1 MKKLFLFCCVLS
13 LICPLTDVGQEEV
26 KGCTIGVASGKVTA
40 DGRPLLWKNADGSP
54 DRSDREVIYFKD
66 GRFKYLALAVADW
79 PQGIYAGVNEFGF
92 CMVTSLAFNLPDKSK
107 KGVGGEGIMRLA
119 LQQCVTADDF
129 ENILKQT
136 NVSGRTTTLNIGVI
150 DAFGEAAIFETGNYS
165 YTRFD
170 ATDPK
175 VAPQGYIV
183 RVNFAFTGSD
193 GDDSRRA
200 KYDHVNQLWQQTVEK
215 DQLDYRYVLRQ
226 VCRDFSGAEEVS
238 HISPETEVREE
249 NTINVLRL
257 QNAISNPGTGWV
269 AVFHGV
275 RPEENPSLT
284 TFWAILGGPIFSVAV
299 PSWVIAES
307 TAPELDG
314 EEFCPICATA
324 YDLYF
329 ANYVKDDKGKFLLY
343 PEMLPD
349 IWAVTYPAEDR
360 IFDQTESIMSQWR
373 QDYPTAQQVASFHH
387 YMASQAMNTL
397 KEVTAMLIQKGG
409 PTANLRLTLHMRSV
423 EKAKAFIEGNTN
435 VNASDGHGYTP
446 LHYAVENNL
455 KEIVQLLISK
465 NADLSAKNLSGE
477 TPLDIAVDRNRKE
490 IAELLLAKGAT
501 LSSIHAAAKIGSVG
515 KVRAFLEDGVEINV
529 EDKSG
534 LTALHMAA
542 RAGHRDIVEL
552 LLARGADINAKEA
565 RWGATPLNSAI
576 WGGHVDVA
584 EVLLINGANVNVKGH
599 FNWTPLHD
607 AAWHGRKAIV
617 ELLIAYEAD
626 INAKAENWATTPLD
640 SAASRGHK
648 EVVELL
654 RKHGAK

>member
-1 MKKLFLFCCVLS
+1 MTKSRC
-13 LICPLTDVGQEEV
+13 
-26 KGCTIGVASGKVTA
+26 
-40 DGRPLLWKNADGSP
+40 
-54 DRSDREVIYFKD
+54 
-66 GRFKYLALAVADW
+66 
-79 PQGIYAGVNEFGF
+79 GI
-92 CMVTSLAFNLPDKSK
+92 
-107 KGVGGEGIMRLA
+107 
-119 LQQCVTADDF
+119 
-129 ENILKQT
+129 KQT
-136 NVSGRTTTLNIGVI
+136 NVLGRTTTLNIGVI
-150 DAFGEAAIFETGNYS
+150 DAFGGAAIFETGNYS

-183 RVNFAFTGSD
+183 RVNFAFTGSH

-200 KYDHVNQLWQQTVEK
+200 KYDHVKQLWQQAVEK

-226 VCRDFSGAEEVS
+226 VCRDSSGAEEVS
-238 HISPETEVREE
+238 HISPETEVTEE

-257 QNAISNPGTGWV
+257 QNAISNPGTRWV

-284 TFWAILGGPIFSVAV
+284 TFWAILGGPIFSVVV

-314 EEFCPICATA
+314 EEFCPMCATA

-329 ANYVKDDKGKFLLY
+329 ANYVMDDKGEFLLY

-360 IFDQTESIMSQWR
+360 IFDQTETIMTQWR

-409 PTANLRLTLHMRSV
+409 PTANLRLTLHMRSI

-435 VNASDGHGYTP
+435 INASDGHGYTP

-465 NADLSAKNLSGE
+465 NADVSAKNLSGE
-477 TPLDIAVDRNRKE
+477 TPLDIAVDRNKQE
-490 IAELLLAKGAT
+490 IAELLLAKGAP

-515 KVRAFLEDGVEINV
+515 KVRAFLEDGVEINAK
-529 EDKSG
+529 DASG

-542 RAGHRDIVEL
+542 HAGHRDIVEL
-552 LLARGADINAKEA
+552 LLARGADRNAKEA

-584 EVLLINGANVNVKGH
+584 EVLLTNGANVNVKGH

-607 AAWHGRKAIV
+607 AGWHGQKAIV
-617 ELLIAYEAD
+617 ELLIAHGAD
-626 INAKAENWATTPLD
+626 IHAKANNWATTPLD
-640 SAASRGHK
+640 SASLRGH
-648 EVVELL
+648 EDVAELL
-654 RKHGAK
+654 REHGAKE